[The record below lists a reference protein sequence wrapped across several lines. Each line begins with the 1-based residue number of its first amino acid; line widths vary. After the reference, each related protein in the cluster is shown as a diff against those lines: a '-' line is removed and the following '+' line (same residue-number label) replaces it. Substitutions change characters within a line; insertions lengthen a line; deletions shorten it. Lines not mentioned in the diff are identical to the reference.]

1 MEEEKESPSS
11 VRKAAI
17 KIYEE
22 KIGKIIDV
30 KKYEVQEMSKPPQK
44 KKKKEVSFDKGQ
56 FEWNAQV
63 EWTFRKGN
71 ENEGLGKELLK

>member
-30 KKYEVQEMSKPPQK
+30 KKYEVQEMSKPHPK
-44 KKKKEVSFDKGQ
+44 KKKKCLLTKSNLNG
-56 FEWNAQV
+56 
-63 EWTFRKGN
+63 TLRLN
-71 ENEGLGKELLK
+71 EHLGRGMRMKALEKSL